1 MELQRVGHNLVT
13 KQQPRWP
20 GATWMKGCRLL
31 RRMQRSRLH
40 CLVKNALQTN
50 SVSPKCMGDG
60 DPSRE
65 EAKRGIRSCYEVRGP
80 KQPGFINILT
90 FLSTSSE
97 SLPATLASLQ
107 SLTCAWAVS
116 PWTLALC
123 SLLGWSCP
131 RYLHGLTPHCLQVY
145 AQMSLLSVR
154 LSLANLFKV
163 KHSLAPVLLYF
174 PRCHLS

>member
-20 GATWMKGCRLL
+20 EATWMKGCRLL
-31 RRMQRSRLH
+31 RWMQRSRLQ
-40 CLVKNALQTN
+40 CLVKNALKTN

-90 FLSTSSE
+90 FLSTSPE
-97 SLPATLASLQ
+97 SLYQLHWP
-107 SLTCAWAVS
+107 
-116 PWTLALC
+116 PC
-123 SLLGWSCP
+123 SHSCVP
-131 RYLHGLTPHCLQVY
+131 GQCHPEPLHCVPCWDGLTPDICMAWPLT
-145 AQMSLLSVR
+145 A
-154 LSLANLFKV
+154 FKSML
-163 KHSLAPVLLYF
+163 K
-174 PRCHLS
+174 CHFYQ